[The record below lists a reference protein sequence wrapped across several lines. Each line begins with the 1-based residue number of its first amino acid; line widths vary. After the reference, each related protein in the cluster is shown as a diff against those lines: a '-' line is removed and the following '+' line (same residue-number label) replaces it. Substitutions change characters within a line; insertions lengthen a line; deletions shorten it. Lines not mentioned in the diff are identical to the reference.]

1 METKYLVT
9 KDIIH
14 NIEGFNTTITAY
26 FKQEMFLYSHSC
38 DRYYM
43 YNLLTIKGYKF
54 LFKGRGRDCNQKF
67 LWWPFYNWRLP
78 KNDFLENWAWSPA
91 WMYLAKHQ
99 YK

>member
-9 KDIIH
+9 KDIIY

-26 FKQEMFLYSHSC
+26 FKQEMFLYSHSH

-67 LWWPFYNWRLP
+67 LWWPFTIEGCQRMIFWKIELGAQNGCT
-78 KNDFLENWAWSPA
+78 
-91 WMYLAKHQ
+91 
-99 YK
+99 